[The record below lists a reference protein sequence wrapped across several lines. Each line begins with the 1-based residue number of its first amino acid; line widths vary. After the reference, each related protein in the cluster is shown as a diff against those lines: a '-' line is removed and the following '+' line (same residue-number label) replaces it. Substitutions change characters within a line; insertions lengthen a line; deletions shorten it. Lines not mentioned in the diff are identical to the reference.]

1 MQRFFCIAL
10 IILAGCTQNQSAKKY
25 GGTMNVKTEKGRKVL
40 NVTWKDDSLW
50 ILTRPTKTNEKPE
63 TVIFQ
68 EESAYGFI
76 EGKVVITEQ

>member
-1 MQRFFCIAL
+1 
-10 IILAGCTQNQSAKKY
+10 
-25 GGTMNVKTEKGRKVL
+25 MNVKTEKGRKVL

-63 TVIFQ
+63 TLIFQ

-76 EGKVVITEQ
+76 EGKVVITEQRQSGYRNYPDHIV